1 MPMKNTTQLKGIT
14 IVGLGPGDLDQI
26 TLQAMRVLQE
36 AAVVYL
42 RTAQHPA
49 VKEFPASLQWISF
62 DTLYETSDSFEEVYQ
77 AIVEKIIELGK
88 EPAGVVYA
96 VPGNPGVAEFTGP
109 EIYRRA
115 KALSIPVR
123 MIAGVSFIEPCLQ
136 VVGVDPYDKGMV
148 LMDALEINQQHHLPY
163 NPSLPALIGQVYS
176 TYVASDLKL
185 ILSTVFPDTH
195 EVHFIHAAGTS
206 KEIVEVIPLYEVD
219 RSAHIGLL
227 SSLYVPAL
235 EKGSSFEDFQ
245 EQIAHLR
252 APEGCPWDR
261 EQTHQT
267 LRSTLLEETYEVLSA
282 MDAEDEEAMQE
293 EFGDL
298 LLQIVLNAQI
308 ASETG
313 SFNMTDIIQSIY
325 KKIHFR
331 HPHVFGT
338 EIRENSAEVLSSW
351 ESLKAEE
358 RILKENGSAHKG
370 RLDSVPSDMPALA
383 LAQSYQARA
392 ARVGFD
398 WPNIDGVMD
407 KIIEEMQEVREADES
422 HLKGELGDLLF
433 AIVNMVRW
441 YNVDAESALRE
452 TNQKFLRRFRHIE
465 EQVRKK
471 GSSMEEMTLEAM
483 DEFWNEA
490 KQNERDNESQ

>member
-1 MPMKNTTQLKGIT
+1 MKNTNQRKGIT
-14 IVGLGPGDLDQI
+14 IVGLGPGDWDQI
-26 TLQAMRVLQE
+26 TLQAMKVLQE
-36 AAVVYL
+36 APVVYL
-42 RTAQHPA
+42 RTSQHPA
-49 VKEFPASLQWISF
+49 VSEFPASIKWISF
-62 DTLYETSDSFEEVYQ
+62 DEFYESSDSFEEVYES
-77 AIVEKIIELGK
+77 IVKKILELGQK
-88 EPAGVVYA
+88 PEGVVYA

-115 KALSIPVR
+115 KVAGIPVN
-123 MIAGVSFIEPCLQ
+123 MVAGVSFIEPCLHA
-136 VVGVDPYDKGMV
+136 VGVDPYAQGLV
-148 LMDALEINQQHHLPY
+148 LMDALEINQQHTLTY
-163 NPSLPALIGQVYS
+163 SPSLPALIGQVYS
-176 TYVASDLKL
+176 AYVASDLKL
-185 ILSTVFPDTH
+185 ILSTVFPDIH
-195 EVHFIHAAGTS
+195 EVHFIHAAGTT
-206 KEIVEVIPLYEVD
+206 KEIVEVIPLYEID
-219 RSAHIGLL
+219 RSKHIGLL

-235 EKGSSFEDFQ
+235 EKGSSFEDFL

-267 LRSTLLEETYEVLSA
+267 LRSTLLEETYEVLNA
-282 MDAEDEEAMQE
+282 MDAEDEESMQE

-313 SFNMTDIIQSIY
+313 SFNMTDILQSIY

-331 HPHVFGT
+331 HPHVFGS
-338 EIRENSAEVLSSW
+338 EHRENSAEVLTSW
-351 ESLKAEE
+351 ETLKAEE
-358 RILKENGSAHKG
+358 RSLKENGRDEHKG

-452 TNQKFLRRFRHIE
+452 TNQKFLSRFRHIE
-465 EQVRKK
+465 AQVREK
-471 GSSMEEMTLEAM
+471 GLAMEHMTLEAM
-483 DEFWNEA
+483 DAFWNEA
-490 KQNERDNESQ
+490 KHIERDNETL